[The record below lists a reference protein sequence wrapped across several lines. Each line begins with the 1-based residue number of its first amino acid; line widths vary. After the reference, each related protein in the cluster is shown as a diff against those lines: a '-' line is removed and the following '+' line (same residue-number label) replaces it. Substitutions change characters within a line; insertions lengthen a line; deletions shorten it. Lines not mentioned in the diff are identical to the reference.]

1 MGRKSRRSVR
11 VVAVAGLACALGTAA
26 WLGAQAPSGVE
37 PATLVLRNGRI
48 VTVDQARPEAQALAV
63 RGTTIAAVGSEADI
77 KPYIGQ
83 ATRVVDLK
91 GALAIPG
98 IIESHGHFQGIGQAK
113 LGLELMPTTSWDE
126 IVAMVGEAA
135 RKARPGAWI
144 VGRGWHQE
152 KWTRRPE
159 PNVEGFPTHASL
171 DRVSPDNPVVLTHA
185 SGHATFANAKAM
197 ALAGVTKATP
207 NPPGGEILKDASG
220 DPTGL
225 FRETASGLIGR
236 AERTARDKMTPG
248 EVDAEARKVIQ
259 LAVDEC
265 LRKGI
270 TSFHDAG
277 VSFRTV
283 DLYKQVAQDGKL
295 GVRLYVMV
303 REGNASLAANLAKY
317 RTVGFAG
324 NHVTLR
330 TIKVSIDGALGPRGA
345 WLLEPYAD
353 LPTSTGLNTT
363 PVESARETAR
373 LALQHNYQLAIHAIG
388 DRANR
393 ELLNLYEAAFN
404 GVPDAK
410 ALRWRDEHAQH
421 LHPADIPRFAALG
434 VIPAMQGVHC
444 TSDAP
449 YVLARLGP
457 TRAEEGAYVWQK
469 LMKTGAVISNGTD
482 APVEDVDPIESYYA
496 TVTRRLKDG
505 SIFFGNQK
513 MSRVE
518 ALKSYTIN
526 GAYAAFEEGI
536 KGSLTPGKLA
546 DVTVLSKD
554 ILTVPDE
561 EIRSA
566 RVLYTIVGGKV
577 RYEGR

>member
-1 MGRKSRRSVR
+1 VAIGPRGSWRF
-11 VVAVAGLACALGTAA
+11 VVLVVLAGVPGAAA
-26 WLGAQAPSGVE
+26 WLGAQAPPRVE
-37 PATLVLRNGRI
+37 PATLVIQNGRI
-48 VTVDQARPEAQALAV
+48 VTVDEAKPEVRAMAIRGEAVAAL
-63 RGTTIAAVGSEADI
+63 GTEADI
-77 KPYIGQ
+77 RPFVGPS
-83 ATRVVDLK
+83 TRVIDLR

-126 IVAMVGEAA
+126 IVAMVAEAVRRAKPGE
-135 RKARPGAWI
+135 WI

-152 KWTRRPE
+152 KWTKRPE
-159 PNVEGFPTHASL
+159 PHVEGFPTHASL
-171 DRVSPDNPVVLTHA
+171 DRVSPENPVVLTHA

-207 NPPGGEILKDASG
+207 NPPGGEILKDAAG

-225 FRETASGLIGR
+225 FRETASGLLGR
-236 AERTARDKMTPG
+236 AERAAREKMTPA
-248 EVDAEARKVIQ
+248 ELEAEARRIIQ
-259 LAVDEC
+259 LAADDC
-265 LRKGI
+265 LKKGV

-283 DLYKQVAQDGKL
+283 DLYKQIAQEGRL

-303 REGNASLAANLAKY
+303 REGNASLAANLARY

-324 NHVTLR
+324 NRVTLR

-363 PVESARETAR
+363 PMDAARETAR
-373 LALQHNYQLAIHAIG
+373 LALQHGYQLAIHAIG

-393 ELLNLYEAAFN
+393 ELLNLYEAAFK
-404 GVPDAK
+404 GVPDA
-410 ALRWRDEHAQH
+410 ASLRWRDEHAQH
-421 LHPADIPRFAALG
+421 LSLADIPRFAALG

-457 TRAEEGAYVWQK
+457 RRAEEGAYVWQK

-482 APVEDVDPIESYYA
+482 APVEDVNPIESYYS

-505 SIFFGNQK
+505 SVFFGDQK
-513 MSRVE
+513 MTRME

-536 KGSLTPGKLA
+536 KGSLAPGKLA

-577 RYEGR
+577 LYEGR

>member
-1 MGRKSRRSVR
+1 MGMGLRGSLRIGVLVALVGVLP
-11 VVAVAGLACALGTAA
+11 VVGCTGT
-26 WLGAQAPSGVE
+26 QAPAVE
-37 PATLVLRNGRI
+37 PATLVIRNGRI
-48 VTVDQARPEAQALAV
+48 VTVDDAKPDVRAMAV
-63 RGTTIAAVGSEADI
+63 RGETIAALGTEAEI
-77 KPYIGQ
+77 QPYIGP
-83 ATRVVDLK
+83 ATQVIDLQ

-98 IIESHGHFQGIGQAK
+98 IVESHGHFQGIGQAK

-126 IVAMVGEAA
+126 IVAMVAEAVKRA
-135 RKARPGAWI
+135 KPGDWI

-152 KWTRRPE
+152 KWTARPD
-159 PNVEGFPTHASL
+159 PAVEGFPTHASL

-185 SGHATFANAKAM
+185 SGHASFANAKAM
-197 ALAGVTKATP
+197 ALAGVTTQTP
-207 NPPGGEILKDASG
+207 NPPGGEILKDGAG

-236 AERTARDKMTPG
+236 AQRAARERMTPAAI
-248 EVDAEARKVIQ
+248 EAEARQVIQ

-283 DLYKQVAQDGKL
+283 DLYKQVAQEGKL

-303 REGNASLAANLAKY
+303 REGNASLAENLAKY
-317 RTVGFAG
+317 RTIGFAN

-353 LPTSTGLNTT
+353 LPSSTGLNTT
-363 PVESARETAR
+363 PMDAARETAR
-373 LALQHNYQLAIHAIG
+373 LALQHKYQLAIHAIG

-393 ELLNLYEAAFN
+393 ELLNLYEEAFK
-404 GVPDAK
+404 GVPDTRS
-410 ALRWRDEHAQH
+410 LRWRDEHAQH
-421 LHPADIPRFAALG
+421 LSLSDIGRFAELG

-449 YVLARLGP
+449 YVMARLGP
-457 TRAEEGAYVWQK
+457 KRAEEGAYVWQK

-482 APVEDVDPIESYYA
+482 APVEDVNPIESYYS

-505 SIFFGNQK
+505 SVFFGDQK
-513 MSRVE
+513 MSRME
-518 ALKSYTIN
+518 ALKSYTLN
-526 GAYAAFEEGI
+526 GAYAGFEESL
-536 KGSLTPGKLA
+536 KGSLAPGKLA

-554 ILTVPDE
+554 ILTVPDD

-566 RVLYTIVGGKV
+566 QVRYTIVGGKV
-577 RYEGR
+577 LYEGK

>member
-1 MGRKSRRSVR
+1 MRISLGNSWRA
-11 VVAVAGLACALGTAA
+11 VVLASLAGVMPAVGCSGP
-26 WLGAQAPSGVE
+26 QPAPVE
-37 PATLVLRNGRI
+37 PATLVIQNGRI
-48 VTVDQARPEAQALAV
+48 VTVDEAKPEVRALAV
-63 RGTTIAAVGSEADI
+63 RGDTIAAVGTEAEI
-77 KPYIGQ
+77 KPYIGP
-83 ATRVVDLK
+83 ATQVIDLK

-126 IVAMVGEAA
+126 IVAMVAEAVK
-135 RKARPGAWI
+135 KAKPGDWI

-152 KWTRRPE
+152 KWTARPD
-159 PNVEGFPTHASL
+159 PAVEGFPTHASL

-185 SGHATFANAKAM
+185 SGHASFANAKAM
-197 ALAGVTKATP
+197 ALAGVTKQTP
-207 NPPGGEILKDASG
+207 NPPGGEILKDAAG

-236 AERTARDKMTPG
+236 AQRAARDTMTPA
-248 EVDAEARKVIQ
+248 EVEAEARQVIQ
-259 LAVDEC
+259 LAADEC

-283 DLYKQVAQDGKL
+283 DLYKQVAQEGKL

-303 REGNASLAANLAKY
+303 REGNASLAENLAKY
-317 RTVGFAG
+317 RTIGFAS

-353 LPTSTGLNTT
+353 LPSSTGLNTT
-363 PVESARETAR
+363 PMDAARETAR

-393 ELLNLYEAAFN
+393 ELLNLYEEAFK
-404 GVPDAK
+404 GVPDTK

-421 LHPADIPRFAALG
+421 LSLSDIGRFAELG

-449 YVLARLGP
+449 YVMARLGP

-482 APVEDVDPIESYYA
+482 APVEDVNPIESYYS

-505 SIFFGNQK
+505 SVFYGDQK
-513 MSRVE
+513 MSRME

-526 GAYAAFEEGI
+526 GAYAGFEEGL
-536 KGSLTPGKLA
+536 KGSLAPGKLA

-566 RVLYTIVGGKV
+566 QVRYTIVGGKV
-577 RYEGR
+577 RYEGK